1 MHWIP
6 ASMGWVRLLFKNT
19 SLLGT
24 VQTGQAEAPG
34 TRLPVAA
41 GLKQRKDCVLQGE
54 VHLSFNPTALHISCV
69 MSNRFL
75 NLSEPWFLYH
85 KMGQVNLTL

>member
-6 ASMGWVRLLFKNT
+6 ASTCWVRILFKNT

-24 VQTGQAEAPG
+24 VQTGQTEIPR

-41 GLKQRKDCVLQGE
+41 GLKKQRKDCVLQGE
-54 VHLSFNPTALHISCV
+54 VHLSFNPTARHISCV
-69 MSNRFL
+69 MSSRFL
-75 NLSEPWFLYH
+75 NLSEL
-85 KMGQVNLTL
+85 